1 MPELPTMEG
10 RIPELKLP
18 EISRDE
24 IVRSFS
30 EVRRPDIDLPSIE
43 WPKVDL
49 SKIDVTREDVDKAI
63 LGVATAAR
71 LVRPAMRS
79 SRLPIAIG
87 AIVVAALATVAILS
101 RPAVRERLAIAA
113 REAQRRVED
122 ARNRAA
128 TLEVEDDPA
137 FEGATPDAIAIP
149 IDPDAFATEQ
159 VDIAKALGRGRRG
172 GDRGKVLGEEGRAG
186 PHGGLRRLRVVPTL
200 RR

>member
-1 MPELPTMEG
+1 MPELPTLEG

-71 LVRPAMRS
+71 LVRPAVRS
-79 SRLPIAIG
+79 SRLPLALGFVI
-87 AIVVAALATVAILS
+87 VAALATFAILS
-101 RPAVRERLAIAA
+101 RPSRPRAA
-113 REAQRRVED
+113 RDRGARRAAPDRGGADRCHD
-122 ARNRAA
+122 AR
-128 TLEVEDDPA
+128 
-137 FEGATPDAIAIP
+137 
-149 IDPDAFATEQ
+149 
-159 VDIAKALGRGRRG
+159 GRG
-172 GDRGKVLGEEGRAG
+172 
-186 PHGGLRRLRVVPTL
+186 
-200 RR
+200 